1 MIDEKLSEDT
11 HDMAFEGYDEVLV
24 SGKDQCAQAVKM
36 ALLYILGEMFDNTT
50 QGVDYFGTIFNKGG
64 DQAIIDAMLKSTI
77 RSTPEVTNII
87 SYDSTIDKGSRT
99 ISINAKID
107 TIYGQIYL
115 NQLGLL
121 S

>member
-1 MIDEKLSEDT
+1 MIDEALDPIS
-11 HDMAFEGYDEVLV
+11 HDMAFRNYDELLV

-36 ALLYILGEMFDNTT
+36 ALLTILGEMFDNTT

-64 DQAIIDAMLKSTI
+64 DPAVIDAMLKSTI
-77 RSTPEVTNII
+77 LSTPEVTNII
-87 SYDSTIDKGSRT
+87 SYDSTIDKNNRT
-99 ISINAKID
+99 ISVNAKID

-121 S
+121 A